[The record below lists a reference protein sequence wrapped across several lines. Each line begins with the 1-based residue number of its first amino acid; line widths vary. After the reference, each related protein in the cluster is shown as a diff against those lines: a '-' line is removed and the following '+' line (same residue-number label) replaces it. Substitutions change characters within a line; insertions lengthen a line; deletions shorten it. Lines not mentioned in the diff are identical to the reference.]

1 MDLDKA
7 TEATEELINYL
18 IELRIIIQNNLNL
31 NVSFD
36 VSMEKLW
43 FYIYQTVELIEDN
56 FYYTQFHHEKIEVF
70 WLKINFPVLFKCYN
84 DIHSFKKFIWDS
96 QSEEE
101 DPIIFP
107 EIKIHPKEVK
117 DWISSQP
124 MTEQEKKLFSKYG
137 LILKTNEQRKLF

>member
-7 TEATEELINYL
+7 TKATEELINYL
-18 IELRIIIQNNLNL
+18 VELEPIIQNNLN
-31 NVSFD
+31 FD

-43 FYIYQTVELIEDN
+43 FYIYQTVERIEDN
-56 FYYTQFHHEKIEVF
+56 FYHNHSHHPKSLSLF
-70 WLKINFPVLFKCYN
+70 WLKINFPVLYKCN
-84 DIHSFKKFIWDS
+84 SDIHSFKKLIRDS

-107 EIKIHPKEVK
+107 EIKINLKEVK

-124 MTEQEKKLFSKYG
+124 MTDQEKFLFSKYRS
-137 LILKTNEQRKLF
+137 ILKTDN